1 MYYVGNEKGS
11 KEIYM
16 RRLCMPSAV
25 RGAAP
30 HRRGIKKSSGE
41 RCFLDISRGNLKL

>member
-30 HRRGIKKSSGE
+30 HRRGIKKKQWGKMFFWI
-41 RCFLDISRGNLKL
+41 FLKAS